1 MANFLITNRIENP
14 DDIVQFDHDGYKFA
28 KGESS
33 PDKPVFAR
41 SENDG
46 KPLEEN
52 LFLQRN

>member
-41 SENDG
+41 SE
-46 KPLEEN
+46 KRREAA
-52 LFLQRN
+52 